1 MKKPKQ
7 IDENNLLEVTEEL
20 QRVFVLLQY
29 FASEEPFMPRTS
41 KKNEKIAWAKQRIK
55 QLVIAQYKLENK

>member
-29 FASEEPFMPRTS
+29 FASEHPFMLARR
-41 KKNEKIAWAKQRIK
+41 KEKIAWAKLRIK